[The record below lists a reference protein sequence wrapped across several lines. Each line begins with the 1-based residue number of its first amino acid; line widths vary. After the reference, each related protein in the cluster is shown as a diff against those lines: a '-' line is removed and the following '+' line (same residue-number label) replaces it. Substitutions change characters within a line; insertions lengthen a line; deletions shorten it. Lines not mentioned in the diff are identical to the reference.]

1 MPVPAQPCPPQV
13 PAVSTIRVFT
23 LALGLMLAA
32 PLSAQSLTPTPE
44 QPRGPFYPRQMPAEW
59 DPDLARFGDKVAQ
72 GEVIEVSGRV
82 LRRDGRPVSGARVEL
97 WQTNALGRYHHPG
110 DTNPAP
116 LDPGFQGYGEMLSG
130 ADGGFR
136 FRTVRPATYPG
147 RTPHLHFAVT
157 PGGGRASN
165 FQLYFAD
172 AWENAGDF
180 LLRDLSADERA
191 QVIREVGPDGKV
203 AWDIVLP

>member
-1 MPVPAQPCPPQV
+1 MPVPIQPCPLPV
-13 PAVSTIRVFT
+13 PPPRAVRVFT

-44 QPRGPFYPRQMPAEW
+44 QPRGPFYPRQLPAER
-59 DPDLARFGDKVAQ
+59 DPDLALFGDKAAQ
-72 GEVIEVSGRV
+72 GTVVEVSGRI
-82 LRRDGRPVSGARVEL
+82 LRRDGRPV
-97 WQTNALGRYHHPG
+97 
-110 DTNPAP
+110 
-116 LDPGFQGYGEMLSG
+116 GETLSG

-157 PGGGRASN
+157 PSGGRASN

-172 AWENAGDF
+172 ARENAGDF
-180 LLRDLSADERA
+180 LLRDLTADQRT

>member
-1 MPVPAQPCPPQV
+1 MPVAVQPCLPQV
-13 PAVSTIRVFT
+13 RAVSAVRVFT
-23 LALGLMLAA
+23 LALGLMFAA
-32 PLSAQSLTPTPE
+32 PLSAQSLAPTPE
-44 QPRGPFYPRQMPAEW
+44 QPRGPFYPRQLPAER
-59 DPDLARFGDKVAQ
+59 DPDLARFEDKAAQ
-72 GEVIEVSGRV
+72 GALIEVSGRL
-82 LRRDGRPVSGARVEL
+82 LRRDGRPIAGARVEL

-110 DTNPAP
+110 DTGPAP
-116 LDPGFQGYGEMLSG
+116 LDPGFQGYGETLSG
-130 ADGGFR
+130 ADGSFR

-157 PGGGRASN
+157 PSGGRASN

-172 AWENAGDF
+172 ARENAGDF

-191 QVIREVGPDGKV
+191 QVVREVGPEGKV